1 MHSSMHIGPSE
12 WMLVSLIPTLFVLN
26 LDNLIL
32 FFLNF
37 NIQLYCIMITLYS
50 LYSIVLFIHV

>member
-50 LYSIVLFIHV
+50 LDIIVLLIHV